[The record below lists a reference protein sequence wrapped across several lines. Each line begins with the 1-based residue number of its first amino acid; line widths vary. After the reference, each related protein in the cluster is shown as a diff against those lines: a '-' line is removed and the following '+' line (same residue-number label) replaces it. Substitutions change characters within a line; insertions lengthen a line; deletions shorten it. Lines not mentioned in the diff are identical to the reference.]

1 MFTDHE
7 DVNPELFSE
16 AKVLYL
22 ARTVNRD
29 GTMNVSMMKW
39 YGIRW
44 NEMKW
49 DEMRW
54 NEMKWDEMR

>member
-1 MFTDHE
+1 MNDHLKMLDMRLQERFSFSYSNALFTDHE

-29 GTMNVSMMKW
+29 GTMNVSMMK
-39 YGIRW
+39 
-44 NEMKW
+44 
-49 DEMRW
+49 
-54 NEMKWDEMR
+54 